1 MKNREGLTELHVLAM
16 AYGCRPSQI
25 VGIPSD
31 WAAYQFDLAAYQV
44 GQQAL
49 NDDKTKGRG
58 KSGRGRK
65 GRAADDAQ
73 PMPSSVLRG
82 LLKT

>member
-1 MKNREGLTELHVLAM
+1 M

-31 WAAYQFDLAAYQV
+31 WAAYQFDLVAYQV

-49 NDDKTKGRG
+49 NDDKRKGRG
-58 KSGRGRK
+58 KRK
-65 GRAADDAQ
+65 GRATEDAQ

-82 LLKT
+82 LIKT

>member
-1 MKNREGLTELHVLAM
+1 M

-49 NDDKTKGRG
+49 NDDKTKGRRG
-58 KSGRGRK
+58 KN
-65 GRAADDAQ
+65 GRARRDDAQ